1 MRFASTALAL
11 LVLVAT
17 GCASGGAAVSTTS
30 GEGAEAQAARP
41 ARGTLNLIPNA
52 EVEAAGGD
60 ILNAYDLVY
69 RLRPSMMRYRNQTAG
84 TTSSGEVTGP
94 IAYVD
99 DVRLGAL
106 DLLRTVMRATVK
118 EIRFISPTDATTR
131 WGTGHS
137 NGVVQVITKR

>member
-1 MRFASTALAL
+1 MRIASSVLAL
-11 LVLVAT
+11 LVLVAA
-17 GCASGGAAVSTTS
+17 GCASGGAAASTA

-41 ARGTLNLIPNA
+41 VRGTLNLIPSA

-84 TTSSGEVTGP
+84 STSTGEVTGP
-94 IAYVD
+94 VAYVD

-106 DLLRTVMRATVK
+106 ELLRTVMRASVK
-118 EIRFISPTDATTR
+118 EIRFVSPTDATTR

>member
-1 MRFASTALAL
+1 MRITSSVLAL
-11 LVLVAT
+11 LVLATT
-17 GCASGGAAVSTTS
+17 GCASGGAAASTT
-30 GEGAEAQAARP
+30 GAGAEAQAARP

-60 ILNAYDLVY
+60 ILNAYELVS

-94 IAYVD
+94 VAYVD

-106 DLLRTVMRATVK
+106 ELLRTVMRASVK